1 MMNRISF
8 MFGLLFATFCFATD
22 GNMAGDGTVDNPW
35 QVADYEDLK
44 AVGVGSYSMN
54 GHYVLVADIDAS
66 ASRGEKNDTD
76 STGGFQPIG
85 VAYYGTPQSSFGGVF
100 DGANHTISHL
110 YSISK
115 ESRSTAMFM
124 GIDSTGVV
132 KNLKMEDCFFS
143 AEAVWAAAA
152 VAVVNSGRIENIEFV
167 RDTVIGTTNTGGVA
181 GVNEGGIVQN
191 IDFDGVVR
199 GINDRIYIGG
209 VVGSNSGAN
218 SVIRNVKVHADLVTN
233 YYGRYLGAIA
243 GINEGLIVSAEAEGL
258 LEHGVRFLGG
268 VTGSNL
274 GTIDSCVSHVSVV
287 SLNES
292 AGGLAGYNS
301 GTIKN
306 SSVVAD
312 SVISHFGVAGF
323 VATNDTTGV
332 IENCSAKTSVKADS
346 SAGFVVYNA
355 GVIKNSHAEG
365 FVIADTS
372 SEGFGY
378 NVSGF
383 VVYNVGTVLNSY
395 SESKVEGLLNVGGFV
410 LNNIGTISNSYSKS
424 NVDGVSMVGGFAGRN
439 SGKIDN
445 CYATG
450 ILNKDKP
457 GGGGEFF
464 GGFIATNDSNG
475 IITNSY
481 ATGEVRGQVHSGGF
495 VDINNGKIHNC
506 YATGD
511 IHAYAWFAG
520 FVAKNQGEI
529 LYSYAT
535 GNVEKLESFGGSL
548 NAGGFVGLN
557 EGYIDNAYAT
567 GNVISEYTPGGF
579 VSTNEGIIKNA
590 FASGTVSG
598 LVQPG
603 GFVSTNTQDIE
614 NVFFAGK
621 SFIAEENPDRGTNLL
636 LPSGFVS
643 VNSGSV
649 KNAFY
654 NEDDCGLGPDST
666 VSGIAFAE
674 MKNPDTYKNWADF
687 DKYWVLSDSMPFA
700 QLTFTAG
707 VVLDSVEAEPP
718 AKIVK
723 QNVVAFKGT
732 DGLKLYGS
740 RQNLRATITLTR
752 SGMTRVKVYNL
763 KGRLQKTVSLGM
775 MGEGVHHVELNGAV
789 ESRGVVVMVL
799 EQNGR
804 ALSKSLLR

>member
-1 MMNRISF
+1 MINRIPF
-8 MFGLLFATFCFATD
+8 CFGLLFAAFCFATN
-22 GNMAGDGTVDNPW
+22 GNMAGDGTADNPW

-76 STGGFQPIG
+76 STEGFQPIG

-209 VVGSNSGAN
+209 VVGSNSGVN
-218 SVIRNVKVHADLVTN
+218 SVIRNVKMHADLVTN

-243 GINEGLIVSAEAEGL
+243 GINEGLIVSAEADGL

-332 IENCSAKTSVKADS
+332 IENCFAKTNVVADS

-365 FVIADTS
+365 SVAADTS

-383 VVYNVGTVLNSY
+383 VVYNVGSVLNSY
-395 SESKVEGLLNVGGFV
+395 SESKVVGRLNVGGFV
-410 LNNIGTISNSYSKS
+410 VYNVGSISNSYSKS
-424 NVDGVSMVGGFAGRN
+424 DVDGVSIVGGFAGRN

-450 ILNKDKP
+450 ILNKGNP

-464 GGFIATNDSNG
+464 GGFVSTNDSNG

-481 ATGEVRGQVHSGGF
+481 ATGEVVGQVHSGGF
-495 VDINNGKIHNC
+495 VAVNEGKIHNC

-511 IHAYAWFAG
+511 VHAYAWFGG

-535 GNVEKLESFGGSL
+535 GNLGKIEMFTGSL

-567 GNVISEYTPGGF
+567 GDVISEYTPGGF
-579 VSTNEGIIKNA
+579 VSSNEGIIKNV

-603 GFVSTNTQDIE
+603 GFASLNKRDIE
-614 NVFFAGK
+614 NAFYVGK
-621 SFIAEENPDRGTNLL
+621 SFVADVNLYMDTHIAA
-636 LPSGFVS
+636 PSCFVS
-643 VNSGSV
+643 GNSGSV

-654 NEDDCGLGPDST
+654 NEDDCGMGMDST
-666 VSGIAFAE
+666 VSGVAAAD
-674 MKNPDTYKNWADF
+674 MNKPSLYKDWTDF
-687 DKYWVLSDSMPFA
+687 DKNWILNDTMPFP
-700 QLTFTAG
+700 QLAFAVG
-707 VVLDSVEAEPP
+707 KSSDSVEVEPP
-718 AKIVK
+718 ARIVEP
-723 QNVVAFKGT
+723 NMVVIKGSN
-732 DGLKLYGS
+732 GLKLYGN

>member
-1 MMNRISF
+1 MINRIPF
-8 MFGLLFATFCFATD
+8 CFGLLFAAFCFAIN
-22 GNMAGDGTVDNPW
+22 GNMAGDGTADNPW

-66 ASRGEKNDTD
+66 ASRGEKSETD
-76 STGGFQPIG
+76 STQGFQPIG
-85 VAYYGTPQSSFGGVF
+85 MAYYGTPQSSFGGVF

-110 YSISK
+110 YSMSK
-115 ESRSTAMFM
+115 EGRSTAMFL

-143 AEAVWAAAA
+143 AEGVWAAAS
-152 VAVVNSGRIENIEFV
+152 VAVGNSGLIENIKFV
-167 RDTVIGTTNTGGVA
+167 RDTVIGTSNTGGVV
-181 GVNEGGIVQN
+181 GVNEEGTIQN
-191 IDFDGVVR
+191 IDFNGVVR

-209 VVGSNSGAN
+209 VVGSNSGVN
-218 SVIRNVKVHADLVTN
+218 SVIRNVKLQADMVTN

-243 GINEGLIVSAEAEGL
+243 GINEGLIVSAEAKGI

-274 GTIDSCVSHVSVV
+274 GTIDSCISHVSVV
-287 SLNES
+287 SLNEN

-306 SSVVAD
+306 SSVEAD

-332 IENCSAKTSVKADS
+332 IENCSAKVGVVADS

-365 FVIADTS
+365 SVAADTS
-372 SEGFGY
+372 SEGSGY

-383 VVYNVGTVLNSY
+383 VVYNVGSVLNSY
-395 SESKVEGLLNVGGFV
+395 SESKVVGRLNVGGFV
-410 LNNIGTISNSYSKS
+410 VYNVGSISNSYSKS
-424 NVDGVSMVGGFAGRN
+424 DVDGVSIVGGFAGRN

-450 ILNKDKP
+450 ILNKGNP

-464 GGFIATNDSNG
+464 GGFISTNDSNG

-481 ATGEVRGQVHSGGF
+481 ATDEVVGQVHSGGF
-495 VDINNGKIHNC
+495 VAVNEGKIHNC

-511 IHAYAWFAG
+511 VHAYAWFGG

-535 GNVEKLESFGGSL
+535 GNLGKIETFTGSL

-567 GNVISEYTPGGF
+567 GDVISEYTPGGF
-579 VSTNEGIIKNA
+579 VSSNEGIIKNV

-603 GFVSTNTQDIE
+603 GFASLNKRDIE
-614 NVFFAGK
+614 NAFYVGK
-621 SFIAEENPDRGTNLL
+621 SFVADENLYMDTHIAA
-636 LPSGFVS
+636 PSCFVS
-643 VNSGSV
+643 GNSGSV

-654 NEDDCGLGPDST
+654 NEDDCGMGMDST
-666 VSGIAFAE
+666 VSGVAFAD
-674 MKNPDTYKNWADF
+674 MNNSNLYADWTDF
-687 DKYWVLSDSMPFA
+687 DKNWILNDTMPFP
-700 QLTFTAG
+700 QLAFAVG
-707 VVLDSVEAEPP
+707 KSSDSVEVEPP
-718 AKIVK
+718 ARIVEP
-723 QNVVAFKGT
+723 NMVVIKGSN
-732 DGLKLYGS
+732 GLKLHGS
-740 RQNLRATITLTR
+740 RQNLRATIKLSR
-752 SGMTRVKVYNL
+752 SGLTHIKVYNL
-763 KGRLQKTVSLGM
+763 KGRLQKSLPLGM
-775 MGEGVHHVELNGAV
+775 MGEGVHHVELNDVV

-799 EQNGR
+799 EQNGQ
-804 ALSKSLLR
+804 ALSKSLLH